1 MPASMMCVKH
11 SQTYRWYV
19 TAWRVL
25 PKPVVQLD
33 REWTI
38 GDLRRRF
45 VVSSKILAFG
55 WYCGDLRGRLAAAV
69 VRVKKP
75 DLIFLKYLLSCTE
88 IECPGDL
95 VYDSCATACPAT
107 CLNPEGSQDCQK
119 PCIEACSCPEGLV
132 REGDR
137 CINAS
142 QCGCYLDRGLY
153 LPVSPVQSKC
163 LGIDLGENCLAC
175 AVVRN
180 VGKESKDFGR
190 NAGRLISSPLKWMES
205 FPASLKTALSL
216 VVC

>member
-1 MPASMMCVKH
+1 M
-11 SQTYRWYV
+11 
-19 TAWRVL
+19 
-25 PKPVVQLD
+25 
-33 REWTI
+33 
-38 GDLRRRF
+38 
-45 VVSSKILAFG
+45 
-55 WYCGDLRGRLAAAV
+55 

-190 NAGRLISSPLKWMES
+190 NAGRLIFTPEMDGELSSKLEDGLVLGRLLNTMFRLHSEI
-205 FPASLKTALSL
+205 ALTDVICSTF
-216 VVC
+216 